1 MELCFALVG
10 GHAVEAWHGSELRHL
25 SISQLPICVSAAEDC
40 WAFRTNLSEVF
51 WDDHPT
57 VPGFVFFFFHVNVV
71 LLVLFIHD
79 ILSLSYFFF
88 LQNFYKQ
95 FKEMAAVM
103 ETVWLLAHLSAC
115 YSYTRFMCN

>member
-1 MELCFALVG
+1 MTIPQFQVLYFL
-10 GHAVEAWHGSELRHL
+10 
-25 SISQLPICVSAAEDC
+25 
-40 WAFRTNLSEVF
+40 
-51 WDDHPT
+51 
-57 VPGFVFFFFHVNVV
+57 FHVNVV